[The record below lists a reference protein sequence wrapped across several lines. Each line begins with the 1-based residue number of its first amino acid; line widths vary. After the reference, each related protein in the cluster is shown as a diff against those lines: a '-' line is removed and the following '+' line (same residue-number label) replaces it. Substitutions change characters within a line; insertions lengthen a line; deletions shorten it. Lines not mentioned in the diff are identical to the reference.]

1 MESAQ
6 YDPAPTSESYLG
18 SEEETELETEEESE
32 GEEETTAETEEELD
46 SSRLTDQNEEDKTT
60 QECIISDP
68 SFSMVTVQREDS
80 GITWETS
87 SSRSSTPWASESSLT
102 SDMYS
107 MEGST
112 VSSPPGNISFILN
125 EGKKV
130 RKRTRKSSSKSG
142 SPALRRKGGKKRH
155 SLEGQA
161 DVPANAKDKA
171 SISDGKSEQEK
182 SSLGIYDKTRK
193 KKTASNTPPI
203 TGAIYKEYK
212 PLVLRPVYIGT
223 VQYKIKMFNSVKEE
237 IIPLQFYGTLPK
249 GYVIKEINYRKG
261 KDASI
266 TLEPDVTNQDSSISS
281 KVSKPMTPNIESN
294 KEKQLSPPWREAM
307 SKESRPVPSFL
318 KDIERPKEIDSYSP
332 LNTAAASGL
341 KHAVSS
347 YSSNETMEPQSLPSS
362 ASTLPAEEAK
372 IHEIQ
377 MNSLDTATSELM
389 APKMVKEE
397 LKADTQQAAVLSPT
411 LSTSPFFVDEVGEAE
426 RESDLL
432 ATAATSISENLTSTK
447 AEKEAF
453 ESDSPVTAASAPGP
467 FSTNVENLELPS
479 LEKEESVSPTGEG
492 EMEETKPE
500 STVSSSAPPAL
511 GEMKEEE
518 EGVSLPITSGSELEP
533 SYVSEEEIIEID
545 YPESPTPSE
554 NAIPP
559 HLVHEGEREE
569 AEPDLPLLAT
579 STSEHV
585 ALLEKERE
593 EIGPIS
599 PDSDFASEFSSLS
612 YSTHELEEKETKPVS
627 PPAVMSASEH
637 EILSE
642 EETVPYS
649 PEFTSVSEYS
659 MTSPTTEEES
669 IRCETPTP
677 LASTSE
683 ATIFSEEETLES
695 ERYTPDST
703 SASEYS
709 IPPYMAQESQKEE
722 TDQQTPLSSVA
733 IAEQMIVSEEEKDD
747 IGPFS
752 PDSAFVSEYS
762 FSPHAVQE
770 SEKEESERDYPLRST
785 SPSEHTILTEEE
797 NEEMEPFSPDSAS
810 DFSVPPYVT
819 PEPEKKDNEPG
830 LLQSAISVSEYSIFS
845 EAEKEEIEPETQTAT
860 MPVPGHTILSQKQKT
875 QHPSLVSGSEQLN
888 LPPSTAEVEK
898 GEVKP
903 SSQTAS
909 KSVSEYLILSQKQ
922 KIEGPFQVPES
933 EHSIPPSSTDEREK
947 EEIRPDSSVP
957 AFMKADSSEKEKIK
971 PVLPEISVTKPQE
984 SIPPASTQ
992 EVKKEPGMESTH
1004 IQKETS
1010 EHLAFSKVSKEETM
1024 PNSQATPP
1032 EYPASLQHKETEP
1045 HSPRVPEYVMEPSV
1059 APGEAGKK
1067 VGSDSMSVE
1076 MPVIQQETLL
1086 KNKENLKDIQEAKSL
1101 AGFGVSQAETE
1112 EKVRQDKEQAAIPES
1127 QHLILSELEKEGTP
1141 HAYELKSSS
1150 LSEETKQEIE
1160 PDSPQA
1166 TVSELKPLLLPR
1178 VVKEE
1183 IQSDSPLPT
1192 TSVFDSVLSK
1202 ASKEEVDHSCPPTEC
1217 LLLNEK
1223 EKEVGESSPSPIETT
1238 ASKPPI
1244 WSEVHKE
1251 EVNFHAT
1258 QNASYSAEHAVLAEV
1273 VKEEEKPGSPVP
1285 EHSVLSKVGSDQGIP
1300 PLTVPAPERST
1311 LSKKQVP
1318 ELSTPAPVTGGSVP
1332 PYMAVE
1338 MEKKDTK
1345 LPSSKTVTS
1354 ASDQAVPSQE
1364 KEEIKYPP
1372 HELETLGTGE
1382 LSMESMTPTGER
1394 SRQEHGTLISDKS
1407 YLPSEKPAVA
1417 SSSHPVEPEKTGML
1431 LQTLELSGAVSELSK
1446 DLVSEKEHKDAKL
1459 EISLTSETGSSV
1471 PERAKSEAKTREEGK
1486 QEHKPFSDE
1495 VTSVVSDKSVPS
1507 FIEKENIEPRQDH
1520 FSLKELLQESGDL
1533 ADSNKGETQKGHP
1546 LTSIGDLVPQG
1557 ARDILTKTNGDI
1569 TQTHSLP
1576 VSENVPEPSKMAS
1589 SDLSEERAKQKTTL
1603 CPDDVVSL
1611 PDLSI
1616 PSLSSALADQQDSA
1630 TKSHSFAGA
1639 NLPLEELK
1647 SIVMIKPGDVMDA
1660 KDSLPLQKE
1669 GSWLQKE
1676 PSQEQ
1681 ASPDKERVLE
1691 SGQLCSSATDGRLL
1705 GQVTSVPPEEKQ
1717 PYEHI
1722 KQESLYPAEEPD
1734 LSAHRPTSP
1743 LTTQTYSSPEIQV
1756 AEQPQGTLLVANVV
1770 KPEVNGKQQSSSV
1783 DSESMIPEKLG
1794 TEEDGQ
1800 EKFIPTSESATKVQT
1815 RISGDHLKEQVKP
1828 EIIPSSVKATSC
1840 LEEDSVA
1847 ALGSE
1852 KEDLGSTPYSSTE
1865 KRLLEESKADT
1876 SKVVKNAEEA
1886 QQSESEK
1893 PLPEAKIS
1901 MQEKSKLSLIQS
1913 GEISAPLD
1921 SPETINKVPE
1931 QAETAT
1937 PSTVTDSKAKKR
1949 VSSFTSWMASLFF
1962 GASTP
1967 ENDVDEKEAQPS
1979 PATDTAVLEDNVKM
1993 TFSAAPDDFNE
2004 AEKPALSPSSVSG
2017 LLPKKEPEVTLIK
2030 ASEEREQKE
2039 TPLTL
2044 PNQVDKELS
2053 KLTLLSGE
2061 KVSQKSEPLPTHH
2074 LPESELLS
2082 GVESRTALT
2091 ESGKQRQSK
2100 EEPMFL
2106 SAMEETPPELPK
2118 LISGNLTEERK
2129 TPENGKEEKQS
2140 LSGIGVEMPSE
2151 EPASIKVTSTQNR
2164 TYLENQLPLLGK
2176 HLVSDEA
2183 ENGASVHMTG
2193 DNKVQKAEICTHSE
2207 TSQLTEESKSVLTY
2221 LDEQYD
2227 QEKTLFSPVEVDQ
2240 VTWSPKSTPSE
2251 FAGERIMKDSAKLE
2265 SRTLTIEESKDSLIK
2280 VGDDRLEEKMPKAVS
2295 SSFYDDE
2302 PNLKTVSST
2311 DEEKV
2316 LEQKPYHI
2324 MEKAMVAEKSE
2335 MAVPLMPRD
2344 SKEIKMAGILQE
2356 SGLHQVEYSKDSVL
2370 QFCENN
2376 EDKGMVPKT
2385 PVEVSMGSEI
2395 PKSTASIPS
2404 ENQLSSAEKGMKED
2418 SKPLLILGS
2427 REVSEELGTTLGS
2440 CVDES
2445 QPLSFAKADFFK
2457 ESQIASVG
2465 PTERSKEESCQSSL
2479 AEKEKLILGR
2489 SDAITVSPEEEE
2501 KTLEQKPYHIME
2513 KAMVAEKSEMAVPLM
2528 PRDSKEI
2535 KMAGILQESG
2545 LHQVEYS
2552 KDSVL
2557 QFCENKEDKGLV
2569 PKMPV
2574 EVSMESEIPKSTAS
2588 IPSENQLSSAEKG
2601 MKEDS
2606 KPHLILG
2613 SREVSEELGMTLGSS
2628 VDESQLLSF
2637 GKADFFKE
2645 SQIASVGP
2653 TERSKGESCQSPL
2666 AEKEKLILGRSDAI
2680 TVSPEEEEK
2689 TLEQKPYHIMEK
2701 AMVAEKSEMAVP
2713 LMPRDSKEIK
2723 MAGILQESGLH
2734 QVEYSKDS
2742 VLQFCENKEDKG
2754 MVPKMPVEVSMGS
2767 EIPKSTASIP
2777 SENQLSSAER
2787 GMKEDS
2793 KPHLILGSREVSEEL
2808 GMTLGSSVDESQ
2820 LLSFAKAD
2828 FFKES
2833 QIVSVGPTERSKG
2846 ESCQSSLAEKEK
2858 LILGRSDAITV
2869 SPEEEEKTLE
2879 QKPYHIME
2887 KAMVAEKSEMA
2898 VPLMP
2903 RDSKEIK
2910 MAGILQESGL
2920 HQVEYSKDSV
2930 LQFCENNEDKGMVPK
2945 MPVEVSM
2952 GSEIPKSTA
2961 SIPSENQLSSVE
2973 RGMKEDSKPHLIL
2986 GSREVSEELGM
2997 TLGSSVV
3004 ESQPLSFAKEDFFKE
3019 SQFASVGPM
3028 ERSKE
3033 ESCQSPLTEKE
3044 KLILGRSEAI
3054 TVSPEEEGEQKRSL
3068 PNLSPGENNQMTQPY
3083 SAERT
3088 NFASE
3093 ESGITFG
3100 ISHDE
3105 TENLKNQT
3113 YSLAKA
3119 KSVTG
3124 GSQTVLSVAHPDI
3137 KETKTIGIKPTPL
3150 SKTDSLEEKTSTLIP
3165 SSPGHRVKVDQE
3177 DIHAIPDIG
3186 SLTSKILSHNEEKEQ
3201 HLLFSDIPHAT
3212 AEPSKEALPDITK
3225 ESKKQE
3231 SQPKLETFSKVVSR
3245 ESEITLDRPFD
3256 GTGNLNQLSSF
3267 PEAIFSPVKSPA
3279 VISVSSPEVNI
3290 SEISVISPP
3299 ELTGVGHVHQTKDGA
3314 PDSPIP
3320 LTFVSKQV
3328 SDSQTKPIGHLQVD
3342 KPYPLAIHDSDQVTC
3357 DMPSTN
3363 GEEISST
3370 EGIEKKPENLFVK
3383 DGAFAAPVA
3392 TSKPPGLT
3400 EDQKNAFS
3408 IISEGCEILNI
3419 HAPAFISSVDEEEC
3433 EKMQDKL
3440 EYLEKKT
3447 SQSIQP
3453 FHDDNQVTVVQETVR
3468 NESHASD
3475 LDADVS
3481 LGKGQMQE
3489 KTHPAEEDISGGSDV
3504 AFSYHT
3510 MPSDEDY
3517 FEKYTLID
3525 YNISPEPLKKESF
3538 QKQDTER
3545 EPQKKVP
3552 EETISFPESSA
3563 DKTLEYEFDL
3573 VKLDESFYGME
3584 KDDGKVSYT
3593 ESQPSLPTLRS
3604 TDSETPKNVAR
3615 DVESKS
3621 PGMPL
3626 FNAEEGVLSRTQL
3639 FPTEVKAVNPELLE
3653 EPPAL
3658 AFLYKDLYEE
3668 AVGDKKREGETTSD
3682 RESLN
3687 SDASFP
3693 SRHSDAEEG
3702 TGMYFEK
3709 YILKD
3714 DILNDASGYQKDQS
3728 QPLEEIPVGK
3738 DDSCQLIAREGEIWG
3753 RFGINLGE
3761 RSVEEE
3767 QKVMF
3772 GEGELRGTVEN
3783 HKDGEVQGKMPIT
3796 EEVQLASQK
3805 ISYAVPFQ
3813 DTHHILERVDEP
3825 DSQGN
3830 EEENASPEASQHFPV
3845 EVSYPEEE
3853 LTSGATP
3860 APESL
3865 QVEPQVFVPPEMMEA
3880 RACSPVQDE
3889 YEFAELMNYE
3899 VVTQE
3904 DLLSDDLFS
3913 ESTPE
3918 DVLSQGK
3925 ESFELIGENDD
3936 FAKEVEQNKSVLQK
3950 DSGPEVVEPER
3961 LLAEAEDT
3969 QKETKKSQ
3977 IDTYCYTCKCPI
3989 SAIDKIF
3996 GAHKDHEVAALDT
4009 AIDVVKIQL
4018 GEFLEN
4024 LKEKSLKI
4032 EAFVTKIESFF
4043 NTIEENCSKNEKRL
4057 EEQNEEMMK
4066 KVLAQ
4071 YDEKAQSFEEVK
4083 KRKMEY
4089 LHEQMVNF
4097 LQSMDTAKETLETIV
4112 KEAEELDETVL
4123 LTSFKEIND
4132 RLLSAMESTA
4142 SLENIPTAFSLFE
4155 HYDDSSTRSDQMV
4168 KHVAVPQPPVLEPQE
4183 PNSATST
4190 TITVYWSVRK
4200 EDVVD
4205 SFQVYC
4211 MEEPQEDH
4219 EGNDLVEEYRLT
4231 VKESYCLFED
4241 LEPGRCYQVW
4251 VMAVNFTG
4259 CSLPSERA
4267 TFKTAPSTPI
4277 IKAEDCTV
4285 CWNTAIIRWSSANPG
4300 AADAYTLEYCRQH
4313 SPEGEGLRSYSG
4325 IKGFQLK
4332 VNLQPNDNYFF
4343 YAKAVNAFGTS
4354 EQSEAALISTRGTR
4368 FLLLRETA
4376 HPALQISSDGT
4387 VIRFTERRRLT
4398 ETPSVLGEQL
4408 PACGQ
4413 HYWETTV
4420 TDCPAYRL
4428 GICSSSN
4435 VQGGALGQGDASWYM
4450 HCSEPQRYKFFSNGT
4465 VSNVHVTEHPVRVGI
4480 LLDYSNQRL
4489 LFINA
4494 ESGQLLFTIRHR
4506 FTGPI
4511 HPAFA
4516 LEKPGQFTLHLGKEP
4531 PDFLRHK

>member
-6 YDPAPTSESYLG
+6 YDPAPTSDSYLG

-46 SSRLTDQNEEDKTT
+46 SSRLTDQNEEDKTK
-60 QECIISDP
+60 QQCIISDP

-112 VSSPPGNISFILN
+112 VSSPPGNISFILD

-130 RKRTRKSSSKSG
+130 RKRTRKSSSKHG

-155 SLEGQA
+155 SLEGQE

-171 SISDGKSEQEK
+171 SISDGKSKQEK
-182 SSLGIYDKTRK
+182 SSIGAYDKNRK
-193 KKTASNTPPI
+193 KKTISNTPPI
-203 TGAIYKEYK
+203 TGAIYKEHK

-266 TLEPDVTNQDSSISS
+266 TLEPDVTNQDPSIAS
-281 KVSKPMTPNIESN
+281 KASKPMTQNIESN

-318 KDIERPKEIDSYSP
+318 KDIEKPKEADSYSP
-332 LNTAAASGL
+332 LNAAAACVL
-341 KHAVSS
+341 KHTVSS
-347 YSSNETMEPQSLPSS
+347 YSSNETMVPQSLPLS
-362 ASTLPAEEAK
+362 ASTLPVEEASMQ
-372 IHEIQ
+372 EIQ
-377 MNSLDTATSELM
+377 MDSPDAATSELM
-389 APKMVKEE
+389 APKMEKEE
-397 LKADTQQAAVLSPT
+397 FKADMQQAVVSSPT
-411 LSTSPFFVDEVGEAE
+411 LSMPPSFVDEVREEE

-432 ATAATSISENLTSTK
+432 ATAATYISETLTSTK
-447 AEKEAF
+447 AEEEAF
-453 ESDSPVTAASAPGP
+453 ESDSPVTEASAPGP
-467 FSTNVENLELPS
+467 FGIKVNNLGLSS
-479 LEKEESVSPTGEG
+479 LEKEEPVFPTGEG

-500 STVSSSAPPAL
+500 SSVSLSEPPAL
-511 GEMKEEE
+511 GKMKEEE
-518 EGVSLPITSGSELEP
+518 EGVSLPITSGPEFEP

-545 YPESPTPSE
+545 YPESLSPSE

-559 HLVHEGEREE
+559 HLVHERERKE

-627 PPAVMSASEH
+627 PPAVISASEY

-642 EETVPYS
+642 EETMPHS

-659 MTSPTTEEES
+659 TYPTVEEES
-669 IRCETPTP
+669 TGCETPTH

-695 ERYTPDST
+695 ECYTPDST

-709 IPPYMAQESQKEE
+709 VPVYAAQEQKEE
-722 TDQQTPLSSVA
+722 TSQQTPLNSVA
-733 IAEQMIVSEEEKDD
+733 AAEHMIISEEEKDY

-752 PDSAFVSEYS
+752 PDSAFASEYS
-762 FSPHAVQE
+762 FSPHEVRE
-770 SEKEESERDYPLRST
+770 SEKEEFERDYPPCST

-797 NEEMEPFSPDSAS
+797 NEEIEPFSPDSAS
-810 DFSVPPYVT
+810 DFSVPLYIT
-819 PEPEKKDNEPG
+819 PEPEKKDDESG
-830 LLQSAISVSEYSIFS
+830 SLQTAISVSEYSIFS
-845 EAEKEEIEPETQTAT
+845 EAEKEETETQAPT
-860 MPVPGHTILSQKQKT
+860 MPEPQHTILSQRQKA
-875 QHPSLVSGSEQLN
+875 QHSSSVPGSEQLN

-903 SSQTAS
+903 SSQTTS
-909 KSVSEYLILSQKQ
+909 LSVSEYLILSQKRN
-922 KIEGPFQVPES
+922 IEGLSQVLES
-933 EHSIPPSSTDEREK
+933 EHSISPSSTDEREK
-947 EEIRPDSSVP
+947 EETKPDPSVP
-957 AFMKADSSEKEKIK
+957 AFMKAGSSEKEKIK
-971 PVLPEISVTKPQE
+971 PVLPETSVTRPQE
-984 SIPPASTQ
+984 SIPAESTQ
-992 EVKKEPGMESTH
+992 EVKKELGLELAH
-1004 IQKETS
+1004 AQKGAS
-1010 EHLAFSKVSKEETM
+1010 DHLSFSKVSKEEITS
-1024 PNSQATPP
+1024 NSQVTPP
-1032 EYPASLQHKETEP
+1032 EYPASLQHKEMEP
-1045 HSPRVPEYVMEPSV
+1045 HSPKAPEYVMEPSV

-1067 VGSDSMSVE
+1067 VVCE
-1076 MPVIQQETLL
+1076 PPVPQQETSL
-1086 KNKENLKDIQEAKSL
+1086 KNKENLKDMQKAKSL
-1101 AGFGVSQAETE
+1101 AGLVVSRTETK
-1112 EKVRQDKEQAAIPES
+1112 EKIREDEEQAVVPES
-1127 QHLILSELEKEGTP
+1127 QHLVLSESKKEETP
-1141 HAYELKSSS
+1141 PPPELKFSS
-1150 LSEETKQEIE
+1150 LSEEDKKEIG

-1166 TVSELKPLLLPR
+1166 TVSELKPSLLPK

-1202 ASKEEVDHSCPPTEC
+1202 ASKEEVDHSSPLTEH
-1217 LLLNEK
+1217 LVLNEK
-1223 EKEVGESSPSPIETT
+1223 EKKVGEPGLSPIETT
-1238 ASKPPI
+1238 ASKSPI
-1244 WSEVHKE
+1244 WPKVHKE
-1251 EVNFHAT
+1251 EVNFHASP
-1258 QNASYSAEHAVLAEV
+1258 NARYSAEHAVLSEV
-1273 VKEEEKPGSPVP
+1273 GKEEEKPGSPVP
-1285 EHSVLSKVGSDQGIP
+1285 EHSASSKAGSDQGVP
-1300 PLTVPAPERST
+1300 PVTVTAPECST
-1311 LSKKQVP
+1311 LSKKQAS
-1318 ELSTPAPVTGGSVP
+1318 ESSDPASMIGGSVP

-1338 MEKKDTK
+1338 IERKDTK
-1345 LPSSKTVTS
+1345 LPSSKTVIS
-1354 ASDQAVPSQE
+1354 ASDQGVPSQE

-1372 HELETLGTGE
+1372 HELETLETEE
-1382 LSMESMTPTGER
+1382 LSMKSVTPTGER
-1394 SRQEHGTLISDKS
+1394 SRQEPGMLISDKS
-1407 YLPSEKPAVA
+1407 DLPSEKPAVP
-1417 SSSHPVEPEKTGML
+1417 SSSLPVEPEKTGML
-1431 LQTLELSGAVSELSK
+1431 PDALELSGAVSELSH
-1446 DLVSEKEHKDAKL
+1446 DLVSESEHRDAKL

-1471 PERAKSEAKTREEGK
+1471 LERAKSEAKTREEGK
-1486 QEHKPFSDE
+1486 QEHKPFSAE
-1495 VTSVVSDKSVPS
+1495 VASMASDKSVAS
-1507 FIEKENIEPRQDH
+1507 FIEKENPEPQQDH
-1520 FSLKELLQESGDL
+1520 FSFKELLQESRDL
-1533 ADSNKGETQKGHP
+1533 ADSNKGEKQKGHP
-1546 LTSIGDLVPQG
+1546 LTSIENLAPQG
-1557 ARDILTKTNGDI
+1557 AGDILTKANEDT
-1569 TQTHSLP
+1569 TQTHSFHM
-1576 VSENVPEPSKMAS
+1576 SENVPEPSKMAS
-1589 SDLSEERAKQKTTL
+1589 SDLSEEQAKQETIL
-1603 CPDDVVSL
+1603 CPDDVGNL
-1611 PDLSI
+1611 LELSI
-1616 PSLSSALADQQDSA
+1616 PSLNSPLADQQDIS
-1630 TKSHSFAGA
+1630 TKSHSFAEA
-1639 NLPLEELK
+1639 NLPLEESK
-1647 SIVMIKPGDVMDA
+1647 SIVTIEPGDVMDA

-1669 GSWLQKE
+1669 GSWLLKE

-1691 SGQLCSSATDGRLL
+1691 SGQPCSSATDGRLSGHL
-1705 GQVTSVPPEEKQ
+1705 TSAPPEKKQ
-1717 PYEHI
+1717 TYEHT
-1722 KQESLYPAEEPD
+1722 KPESFYPAKEPA
-1734 LSAHRPTSP
+1734 LSAEGPSSP
-1743 LTTQTYSSPEIQV
+1743 LGRSDDHGEKLTTQTYSSPEIQV
-1756 AEQPQGTLLVANVV
+1756 AEEPRGTVLVENIAR
-1770 KPEVNGKQQSSSV
+1770 PEAKGKQLSLSV
-1783 DSESMIPEKLG
+1783 DSESVIPEKLG

-1800 EKFIPTSESATKVQT
+1800 EKFTPASESTTKIRTQV
-1815 RISGDHLKEQVKP
+1815 SGDPIMKQVKP
-1828 EIIPSSVKATSC
+1828 EIIPSSVKATSR
-1840 LEEDSVA
+1840 LAEDSVT

-1852 KEDLGSTPYSSTE
+1852 KEELGITSYSSTE
-1865 KRLLEESKADT
+1865 KRLLKESKADA
-1876 SKVVKNAEEA
+1876 SKVVENADEA

-1893 PLPEAKIS
+1893 PLPEATIS
-1901 MQEKSKLSLIQS
+1901 MHEKSKLSLIQS
-1913 GEISAPLD
+1913 GEITAPLD
-1921 SPETINKVPE
+1921 SPKIINKVPE
-1931 QAETAT
+1931 QAEIAA
-1937 PSTVTDSKAKKR
+1937 PSTVTNGKAKKGI
-1949 VSSFTSWMASLFF
+1949 SSFTSWMARLFF
-1962 GASTP
+1962 GASAP

-1979 PATDTAVLEDNVKM
+1979 PAADTAVLEEEVKM
-1993 TFSAAPDDFNE
+1993 TLSAATEDFNE
-2004 AEKPALSPSSVSG
+2004 AEKPALSPLSVSG
-2017 LLPKKEPEVTLIK
+2017 LSPEKEPKVIVIK

-2039 TPLTL
+2039 IPLTL
-2044 PNQVDKELS
+2044 PNQVDKEPS
-2053 KLTLLSGE
+2053 KLTLLRGE
-2061 KVSQKSEPLPTHH
+2061 KASQKSEPLPTHH
-2074 LPESELLS
+2074 LPESGLLS
-2082 GVESRTALT
+2082 EAESRTALT
-2091 ESGKQRQSK
+2091 ESGKPRQSK

-2106 SAMEETPPELPK
+2106 LAVEETPPDLSKP
-2118 LISGNLTEERK
+2118 ISGSVIEEHK
-2129 TPENGKEEKQS
+2129 IPENRKEEMQP
-2140 LSGIGVEMPSE
+2140 LSGIEVEMPSE
-2151 EPASIKVTSTQNR
+2151 LASIKVTSAQNR
-2164 TYLENQLPLLGK
+2164 TYLENQPPVLGK
-2176 HLVSDEA
+2176 QLVLEEA
-2183 ENGASVHMTG
+2183 ENGAPVHITG
-2193 DNKVQKAEICTHSE
+2193 ENRVQKAEIYTHSE
-2207 TSQLTEESKSVLTY
+2207 TSQLTEESKNVLTY
-2221 LDEQYD
+2221 LNEQHD
-2227 QEKTLFSPVEVDQ
+2227 QEKTLFSAVEVDQ
-2240 VTWSPKSTPSE
+2240 VIWSAKSTPSE
-2251 FAGERIMKDSAKLE
+2251 FASERTMKESAKLE
-2265 SRTLTIEESKDSLIK
+2265 SRTLTMEESKDSLIK
-2280 VGDDRLEEKMPKAVS
+2280 VGDDRPEKEMPKAVS
-2295 SSFYDDE
+2295 STFYDDE
-2302 PNLKTVSST
+2302 PNLKTISST

-2316 LEQKPYHI
+2316 LEQKPYRI
-2324 MEKAMVAEKSE
+2324 TEKAVLAEKSE
-2335 MAVPLMPRD
+2335 MAVPLILRET
-2344 SKEIKMAGILQE
+2344 KEIRMAGLLRE
-2356 SGLHQVEYSKDSVL
+2356 SELHKAEYSKEAVV
-2370 QFCENN
+2370 QFCENK
-2376 EDKGMVPKT
+2376 EDRGMVAKIPT
-2385 PVEVSMGSEI
+2385 EVSIVSEV

-2404 ENQLSSAEKGMKED
+2404 ENQLTSAERGMRED
-2418 SKPLLILGS
+2418 SKPHPILES
-2427 REVSEELGTTLGS
+2427 REVSEELGMTLGS
-2440 CVDES
+2440 SVDES

-2457 ESQIASVG
+2457 ESQIVSAG
-2465 PTERSKEESCQSSL
+2465 PTER
-2479 AEKEKLILGR
+2479 
-2489 SDAITVSPEEEE
+2489 
-2501 KTLEQKPYHIME
+2501 
-2513 KAMVAEKSEMAVPLM
+2513 
-2528 PRDSKEI
+2528 
-2535 KMAGILQESG
+2535 
-2545 LHQVEYS
+2545 
-2552 KDSVL
+2552 
-2557 QFCENKEDKGLV
+2557 N
-2569 PKMPV
+2569 
-2574 EVSMESEIPKSTAS
+2574 
-2588 IPSENQLSSAEKG
+2588 
-2601 MKEDS
+2601 
-2606 KPHLILG
+2606 
-2613 SREVSEELGMTLGSS
+2613 
-2628 VDESQLLSF
+2628 
-2637 GKADFFKE
+2637 
-2645 SQIASVGP
+2645 
-2653 TERSKGESCQSPL
+2653 
-2666 AEKEKLILGRSDAI
+2666 
-2680 TVSPEEEEK
+2680 
-2689 TLEQKPYHIMEK
+2689 
-2701 AMVAEKSEMAVP
+2701 
-2713 LMPRDSKEIK
+2713 
-2723 MAGILQESGLH
+2723 
-2734 QVEYSKDS
+2734 
-2742 VLQFCENKEDKG
+2742 
-2754 MVPKMPVEVSMGS
+2754 
-2767 EIPKSTASIP
+2767 
-2777 SENQLSSAER
+2777 
-2787 GMKEDS
+2787 
-2793 KPHLILGSREVSEEL
+2793 
-2808 GMTLGSSVDESQ
+2808 
-2820 LLSFAKAD
+2820 
-2828 FFKES
+2828 
-2833 QIVSVGPTERSKG
+2833 
-2846 ESCQSSLAEKEK
+2846 
-2858 LILGRSDAITV
+2858 
-2869 SPEEEEKTLE
+2869 
-2879 QKPYHIME
+2879 
-2887 KAMVAEKSEMA
+2887 
-2898 VPLMP
+2898 
-2903 RDSKEIK
+2903 
-2910 MAGILQESGL
+2910 
-2920 HQVEYSKDSV
+2920 
-2930 LQFCENNEDKGMVPK
+2930 
-2945 MPVEVSM
+2945 
-2952 GSEIPKSTA
+2952 
-2961 SIPSENQLSSVE
+2961 
-2973 RGMKEDSKPHLIL
+2973 
-2986 GSREVSEELGM
+2986 
-2997 TLGSSVV
+2997 
-3004 ESQPLSFAKEDFFKE
+3004 
-3019 SQFASVGPM
+3019 
-3028 ERSKE
+3028 KE

-3044 KLILGRSEAI
+3044 KLILGRSDAV
-3054 TVSPEEEGEQKRSL
+3054 TVSLEKEGEQKVSL
-3068 PNLSPGENNQMTQPY
+3068 PNLSPGENNQMTPTY
-3083 SAERT
+3083 SAGGT

-3093 ESGITFG
+3093 ESTIPFG

-3105 TENLKNQT
+3105 SENLKNQA

-3124 GSQTVLSVAHPDI
+3124 ESQMVLSVAHPET
-3137 KETKTIGIKPTPL
+3137 KETKTVGIQPTSL
-3150 SKTDSLEEKTSTLIP
+3150 SETDSLEEKTRTFIP
-3165 SSPGHRVKVDQE
+3165 SSPGHRVEVDQE
-3177 DIHAIPDIG
+3177 DICALPDIG
-3186 SLTSKILSHNEEKEQ
+3186 SLMSKISSHNEEKEQ
-3201 HLLFSDIPHAT
+3201 YFLSSDISHAM
-3212 AEPSKEALPDITK
+3212 AKPSKEALPGITK

-3231 SQPKLETFSKVVSR
+3231 PQPKLGIFGKLVSR
-3245 ESEITLDRPFD
+3245 ESKITLDRPFD
-3256 GTGNLNQLSSF
+3256 ETENLDQLSSF
-3267 PEAIFSPVKSPA
+3267 QEAIFSPVKSPA
-3279 VISVSSPEVNI
+3279 VISVSSPAVNV
-3290 SEISVISPP
+3290 SEISEISPP
-3299 ELTGVGHVHQTKDGA
+3299 ELTVASQAHQTKDGT
-3314 PDSPIP
+3314 PDSPMP
-3320 LTFVSKQV
+3320 PTFVSKQV
-3328 SDSQTKPIGHLQVD
+3328 SDSQTKPMGDLQVD
-3342 KPYPLAIHDSDQVTC
+3342 RPYPSAIRDSDHVTC
-3357 DMPSTN
+3357 DIPSTN
-3363 GEEISST
+3363 DEAISST
-3370 EGIEKKPENLFVK
+3370 EGIAKEPENLFVK
-3383 DGAFAAPVA
+3383 DGAFAAPVV

-3440 EYLEKKT
+3440 EYLEEKT
-3447 SQSIQP
+3447 SQSIRP
-3453 FHDDNQVTVVQETVR
+3453 FHDGSKVTIAQETEMR
-3468 NESHASD
+3468 NESHAD
-3475 LDADVS
+3475 HLDADVS
-3481 LGKGQMQE
+3481 LEKGQMQE
-3489 KTHPAEEDISGGSDV
+3489 KTHLAEEDTSTDSDV

-3510 MPSDEDY
+3510 MPSDVDY

-3525 YNISPEPLKKESF
+3525 YNITPEPLKKESF
-3538 QKQDTER
+3538 EKQDIER

-3584 KDDGKVSYT
+3584 KDDSKVSYT
-3593 ESQPSLPTLRS
+3593 ESHPSLPTLRS
-3604 TDSETPKNVAR
+3604 TDSETPRDVAR

-3639 FPTEVKAVNPELLE
+3639 FPTEVKAINPELLE

-3668 AVGDKKREGETTSD
+3668 AVGDKKQEGETTSD

-3702 TGMYFEK
+3702 TGIYFEK

-3714 DILNDASGYQKDQS
+3714 DILHDASGYQKDQS
-3728 QPLEEIPVGK
+3728 QPLEEKPVGK
-3738 DDSCQLIAREGEIWG
+3738 DDSCQLIAGEGEVWG
-3753 RFGINLGE
+3753 RFGTILGE
-3761 RSVEEE
+3761 RSMEEE
-3767 QKVMF
+3767 QKAMF
-3772 GEGELRGTVEN
+3772 SEGELRSSVETC
-3783 HKDGEVQGKMPIT
+3783 KDGELQGKVPIT

-3813 DTHHILERVDEP
+3813 DKHHILERVDEP
-3825 DSQGN
+3825 DGQGN

-3853 LTSGATP
+3853 LMSGATP

-3865 QVEPQVFVPPEMMEA
+3865 QVEPQLSVPAEMTEA
-3880 RACSPVQDE
+3880 RPCSSPVQDE

-3925 ESFELIGENDD
+3925 KSFELIGENDE
-3936 FAKEVEQNKSVLQK
+3936 FAKQAEQIKSVLQK
-3950 DSGPEVVEPER
+3950 DSGSEIVEPER
-3961 LLAEAEDT
+3961 LLAEVKDA

-4032 EAFVTKIESFF
+4032 EAFVTEIESFF

-4112 KEAEELDETVL
+4112 KEAEELDETVF

-4142 SLENIPTAFSLFE
+4142 SLENVPTAFSLFE
-4155 HYDDSSTRSDQMV
+4155 HYDDSSTRSDQML
-4168 KHVAVPQPPVLEPQE
+4168 KHVAVPQPPILEPQE

-4200 EDVVD
+4200 EDVID

-4211 MEEPQEDH
+4211 MEEPQEDS
-4219 EGNDLVEEYRLT
+4219 EANDLVEEYRLT

-4277 IKAEDCTV
+4277 IKAEECTV

-4387 VIRFTERRRLT
+4387 VIRLTERRRLT
-4398 ETPSVLGEQL
+4398 ATPSVLGEQL

-4435 VQGGALGQGDASWYM
+4435 TQSVALGQGDASWYM
-4450 HCSEPQRYKFFSNGT
+4450 HCSEPQRYTFFSNGT